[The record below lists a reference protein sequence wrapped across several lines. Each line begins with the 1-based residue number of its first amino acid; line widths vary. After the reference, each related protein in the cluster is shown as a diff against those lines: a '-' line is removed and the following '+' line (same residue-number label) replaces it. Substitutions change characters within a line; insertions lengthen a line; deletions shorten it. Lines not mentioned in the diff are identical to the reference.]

1 MTSSQY
7 DIISFALIAV
17 YRRASAGPQSS
28 PQGHGRVPSQS
39 KGNRTGIEGKRGR
52 GVVWC
57 GCKKGWEGVTIE
69 DSVCGESLKRSVGDD
84 GVLPVLTARLLC
96 SKMTLGSI

>member
-1 MTSSQY
+1 MGG
-7 DIISFALIAV
+7 FHLN
-17 YRRASAGPQSS
+17 P
-28 PQGHGRVPSQS
+28 
-39 KGNRTGIEGKRGR
+39 KGIELALRVREG
-52 GVVWC
+52 GVWCGC

-84 GVLPVLTARLLC
+84 GVLPALTARLLC